1 MVAECVFF
9 NLLKQVVL
17 LFKINLQQMQ
27 LKFNTKEALTVR
39 MKVVTG

>member
-27 LKFNTKEALTVR
+27 LNLTLR
-39 MKVVTG
+39 KH